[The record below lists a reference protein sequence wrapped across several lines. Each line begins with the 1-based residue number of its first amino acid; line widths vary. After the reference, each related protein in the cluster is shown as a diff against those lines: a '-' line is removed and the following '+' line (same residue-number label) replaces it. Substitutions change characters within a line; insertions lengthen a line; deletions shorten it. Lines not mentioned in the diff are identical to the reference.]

1 MFEHHHQPLL
11 SRPAF
16 LRRLARHALFALAMI
31 AGSLLVGTLGYKL
44 LAGLGWVDS
53 IENAAMIL
61 GGMGPVAELKSDAAK
76 LFAAPVGKEVADAAM
91 QVLGGCG
98 YCDEYKIERFYR
110 DAKLLEIG
118 GGTLESHQ
126 KNITKDL
133 TKQVCG

>member
-16 LRRLARHALFALAMI
+16 LRRLARHGLLALAMI

-61 GGMGPVAELKSDAAK
+61 GGMGPVATLDSDPAK
-76 LFAAPVGKEVADAAM
+76 LFAAAYALFAGIIFLVVVGVLLVPFIHRFLHRFHLEDEPAD
-91 QVLGGCG
+91 
-98 YCDEYKIERFYR
+98 R
-110 DAKLLEIG
+110 
-118 GGTLESHQ
+118 
-126 KNITKDL
+126 
-133 TKQVCG
+133 